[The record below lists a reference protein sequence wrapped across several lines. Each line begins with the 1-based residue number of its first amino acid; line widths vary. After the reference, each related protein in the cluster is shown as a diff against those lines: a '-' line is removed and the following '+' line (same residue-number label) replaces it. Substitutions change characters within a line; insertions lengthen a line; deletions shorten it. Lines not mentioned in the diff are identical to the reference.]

1 MSTKFIN
8 ANTVQQS
15 RMSFIFS
22 TDRIQ
27 QVSKFHILQSA
38 SVLTRHWRWIATTSD
53 DPLLTAGSMSVPP
66 QHKRSHW
73 VGWCR
78 QQTEFRTVCTVLGPT
93 ESQICNTAPL
103 ILHYKHNT
111 HSLTHCYLQT
121 YSKQKKQWTTTTT
134 TVLQRFFQTTL
145 SGSAN
150 DQTSS
155 SILSAQSLYRKNWIA
170 RIQNDRDIL
179 THTIKETVN
188 TSKN

>member
-111 HSLTHCYLQT
+111 HSLTAIYKHIANKRNSEQ
-121 YSKQKKQWTTTTT
+121 
-134 TVLQRFFQTTL
+134 LQRQLFYSDFSRQCCL
-145 SGSAN
+145 
-150 DQTSS
+150 DQP
-155 SILSAQSLYRKNWIA
+155 
-170 RIQNDRDIL
+170 
-179 THTIKETVN
+179 TIKHLHPYYQHSPYTGKTGLPEYKMIGTY
-188 TSKN
+188 